1 MTIIKKTEIT
11 KKKRPPFFQKSG
23 GEKFFLQFSLKMKT
37 VRCLTEKTRKAM
49 LWTTFMLYINITK
62 LLYLLRLYI
71 WVSARFLSPTSLKC
85 YPRSLRLEFGC
96 IRELKGGFNS
106 DGVGVVRALM
116 TLWKSIIGVIIDGI
130 WVGRIRTKQT
140 NKQTKRIH

>member
-1 MTIIKKTEIT
+1 MLNREN
-11 KKKRPPFFQKSG
+11 QKSD
-23 GEKFFLQFSLKMKT
+23 
-37 VRCLTEKTRKAM
+37 V
-49 LWTTFMLYINITK
+49 INHFYAVYKLMK

-71 WVSARFLSPTSLKC
+71 RVSARFLSPTSLKC

-116 TLWKSIIGVIIDGI
+116 TL
-130 WVGRIRTKQT
+130 
-140 NKQTKRIH
+140 